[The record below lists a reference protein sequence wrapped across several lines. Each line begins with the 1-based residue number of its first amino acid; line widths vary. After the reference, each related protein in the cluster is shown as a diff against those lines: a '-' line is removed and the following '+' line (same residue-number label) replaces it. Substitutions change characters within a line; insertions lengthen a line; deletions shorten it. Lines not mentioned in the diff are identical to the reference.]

1 MKNHDV
7 WVGED
12 NLDRTPFDSAEW
24 MSCLVIAS
32 ESLRALRGLAKRRQL
47 NVSKNAVKQYISPSR
62 PNNLPRYLFYCDP
75 KIKQGVSRTFT
86 LSLPKSFQ

>member
-12 NLDRTPFDSAEW
+12 NLDGTPFDSAEW

-32 ESLRALRGLAKRRQL
+32 ESLRALRGLAERRH
-47 NVSKNAVKQYISPSR
+47 
-62 PNNLPRYLFYCDP
+62 
-75 KIKQGVSRTFT
+75 
-86 LSLPKSFQ
+86 